1 MMNDARKRS
10 RTPDRR
16 AVARSLRAGSRAARR
31 NPRGVAPSDR
41 AASAPSG
48 DAVALS
54 DAIAPGA
61 DGLIQLRALMA
72 SGRKPGILVALDF
85 AMTEVDVGRAVF
97 AGVPG
102 EHAYNPIGTVHG
114 GYAATLLDSACGCA
128 VHSRLTASQ
137 AYTTLE
143 LKVSYLR
150 PITRDTGLVRAEGR
164 LVSLGR
170 RVAFAEALLTDAG
183 GRLYATA
190 TSTLLVFER

>member
-1 MMNDARKRS
+1 MMNDAKKRS
-10 RTPDRR
+10 RTPARG
-16 AVARSLRAGSRAARR
+16 VLARSLRAGSRAFGRD
-31 NPRGVAPSDR
+31 PRGVATSPHATSR
-41 AASAPSG
+41 ASRDS
-48 DAVALS
+48 VSLS

-61 DGLIQLRALMA
+61 DGLTQLRTLMA
-72 SGRKPGILVALDF
+72 SGRKPGIAVALDF
-85 AMTEVDVGRAVF
+85 AITEVDVGRAVF

-114 GYAATLLDSACGCA
+114 GYAATLLDSSCGCA
-128 VHSRLTASQ
+128 VQSRLTASQ

-164 LVSLGR
+164 VVSLGR
-170 RVAFAEALLTDAG
+170 RVAFAEALLTDAD

-190 TSTLLVFER
+190 TSTLLVFEP